1 MSVDRMSRRG
11 RGCLRGRGL
20 PGAATGRTDPPA
32 GRGFTLIELLVVIA
46 IIALLLSLLTPSL
59 QQAKALGVR
68 AQCYGT
74 QRALL
79 TALNQYL
86 TDEDDTFPVRAPFW
100 ITSPDDPGPDDAW
113 FTDPDRFSDEWEG
126 IGEYLGKE
134 GSELH
139 CSAAEEHEAK
149 YSWGV
154 PADLPTFVPN
164 RTIIPYN
171 MAAGMPKASRCAQ
184 KRGRIGNLQ
193 RTFVFADGNWRGVFQ
208 AFSLSY
214 EERFERFFWTP
225 HLDGTNVGYLD
236 NHVAWVNST
245 ENIHPNDW
253 PSHYNPCL
261 NWCDMTDWAI
271 MWK

>member
-1 MSVDRMSRRG
+1 MVAKTRIHSLSTAPASPRPG
-11 RGCLRGRGL
+11 RGC
-20 PGAATGRTDPPA
+20 GA
-32 GRGFTLIELLVVIA
+32 FTLIELLVVIA

-79 TALNQYL
+79 TALSEYL
-86 TDEDDTFPVRAPFW
+86 TDEDDKFPVRAPFW
-100 ITSPDDPGPDDAW
+100 IYSPKNPGPTGAW
-113 FTDPDRFSDEWEG
+113 FTRDKYKENWEG

-139 CSAAEEHEAK
+139 CSAAEEHEEK

-154 PADLPTFVPN
+154 PPDLATFVPN

-171 MAAGMPKASRCAQ
+171 MGTGNYQQRPDRCAQ
-184 KRGRIGNLQ
+184 KRSRIGNLQ

-214 EERFERFFWTP
+214 EERYERFFWTP

-236 NHVAWVNST
+236 NHVAWVSSS
-245 ENIHPNDW
+245 ENIHPDDW
-253 PSHYNPCL
+253 PTHYDPHL
-261 NWCDMTDWAI
+261 SWCDMTNWAI